1 MCKKEA
7 RALNRKNTLQ
17 VLNHK
22 RIGLHKIVAK
32 TCAKQNGELTVRYFR
47 K

>member
-22 RIGLHKIVAK
+22 RIGLHKVFAK
-32 TCAKQNGELTVRYFR
+32 TYAKENAQMASYGTVL
-47 K
+47 